1 MRESAL
7 FLLGLLVAVSV
18 DVARL
23 LVYADLCARISFVG
37 RWNVWRGATKEEGLR
52 WDSSGEYG
60 RRWIPFFDTR
70 IEKLRRYLA
79 KIRSCH
85 PNRYMRRVRLGN
97 SNFNKKTFIGRD
109 SSTISNPPCVF
120 RRKIFETADERD
132 EERAG
137 CITKINENVVTK
149 NMFGK

>member
-23 LVYADLCARISFVG
+23 LVYADLCASVSFVG
-37 RWNVWRGATKEEGLR
+37 RWNARCEPTERGVR
-52 WDSSGEYG
+52 WGIHRGNTDADGSLFSTSRNRKITPISGIAIRS
-60 RRWIPFFDTR
+60 RRSIRDRLAGTR
-70 IEKLRRYLA
+70 ISIRRHLLVG
-79 KIRSCH
+79 KTCFESQCF
-85 PNRYMRRVRLGN
+85 VE
-97 SNFNKKTFIGRD
+97 NFSRPLMNAMK
-109 SSTISNPPCVF
+109 N
-120 RRKIFETADERD
+120 
-132 EERAG
+132 AG

>member
-23 LVYADLCARISFVG
+23 LVYADLCASVSFVG
-37 RWNVWRGATKEEGLR
+37 RWNVWCGPSKEGCDGIHR
-52 WDSSGEYG
+52 GEYG
-60 RRWIPFFDTR
+60 RRWIPFFRHAGRKITSISGNDTILPPRSMRGVSGTR
-70 IEKLRRYLA
+70 ISIRR
-79 KIRSCH
+79 
-85 PNRYMRRVRLGN
+85 PRLVGKTRFE
-97 SNFNKKTFIGRD
+97 SPRFVENFSRPLMNAMK
-109 SSTISNPPCVF
+109 N
-120 RRKIFETADERD
+120 
-132 EERAG
+132 AG